1 MGESYKTFAPGQAR
15 YINNLFLTT
24 KLMTKKDYIKIAYV
38 IKTIRQGKSKGE
50 RIAELFADMLQYDNE
65 RFDRERFLVACE
77 KYDK

>member
-1 MGESYKTFAPGQAR
+1 
-15 YINNLFLTT
+15 
-24 KLMTKKDYIKIAYV
+24 MTKKDYIKIAYV